1 MPKLKILSGSDVA
14 KILESFGFFVV
25 KQRGSHIKL
34 RRLHTDGSKQV
45 QTVPN
50 HKEIDK
56 GTLNGIVEQCTRF
69 IPETDLRKHF
79 YN

>member
-1 MPKLKILSGSDVA
+1 MPKLKVLSGSDVG
-14 KILESFGFFVV
+14 KILESFGFVVV

-34 RRLHTDGSKQV
+34 RRQVGFGPKQIL
-45 QTVPN
+45 TVPN

-56 GTLNGIVEQCTRF
+56 GTLKGIIQQVSKF
-69 IPETDLRKHF
+69 VPETKVRKHF